1 MASTNHLRQ
10 PRSRNHT
17 KEERFSGT
25 AIMSLACTNLPSL
38 SGKHG
43 TRGAAHHHLT
53 KTWDEGS
60 SARLVLARERTCES
74 RGCRRSDP
82 PTEAE
87 PKSGLQARGRG
98 GGQKRE
104 ALLAGAEGG
113 VYQPP
118 ETPTQPQSHKRRVV
132 QLHGDYVSRL
142 QKLTIIKREAWDEEG
157 GAPSSHEAWDEG
169 AAHVSCLR
177 GGAP

>member
-1 MASTNHLRQ
+1 MHGDYV
-10 PRSRNHT
+10 SRLQKLT
-17 KEERFSGT
+17 IIKREAWDEEGG
-25 AIMSLACTNLPSL
+25 APS
-38 SGKHG
+38 SYE
-43 TRGAAHHHLT
+43 A
-53 KTWDEGS
+53 WDEGS
-60 SARLVLARERTCES
+60 SARLVLARGRTCES
-74 RGCRRSDP
+74 RRCRRSDP
-82 PTEAE
+82 PTEEE

-169 AAHVSCLR
+169 SGARLVLAR
-177 GGAP
+177 GCTIEPRECRRSGPSTEAEPKSGL